1 MVATL
6 HLDSK
11 CPACVDVVIGC
22 WMFAEHF
29 ESAVV
34 EALPATS
41 LVWDSFA
48 DEVTF
53 AALDSFVEI
62 IVGKAPDIEDY
73 FRVVVWQVLASN

>member
-41 LVWDSFA
+41 LV
-48 DEVTF
+48 
-53 AALDSFVEI
+53 
-62 IVGKAPDIEDY
+62 
-73 FRVVVWQVLASN
+73 